1 MANVTRICKK
11 IAFVDRTSGSGRGRG
26 FAQGSQRRKKRIH
39 AETRRRGEVVRCREA
54 AVIILRRAMRPRRLE
69 KGLSAQIII
78 SAPPRLRV
86 NKVFAISA
94 ASARN
99 SIVSRSGGLVRT
111 ARLWQADGN

>member
-26 FAQGSQRRKKRIH
+26 FAQRSQRRKKRIH

-78 SAPPRLRV
+78 SAPPRLQIGR
-86 NKVFAISA
+86 
-94 ASARN
+94 ASCRE
-99 SIVSRSGGLVRT
+99 SVCQYV
-111 ARLWQADGN
+111 